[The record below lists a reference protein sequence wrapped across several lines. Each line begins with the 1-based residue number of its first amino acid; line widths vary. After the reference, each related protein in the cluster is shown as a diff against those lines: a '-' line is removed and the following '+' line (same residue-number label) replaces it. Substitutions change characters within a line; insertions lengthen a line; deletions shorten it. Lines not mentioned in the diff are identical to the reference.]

1 MLVRLS
7 SKGQLVVPKSIRVA
21 LGLRPGAQLHMELVQ
36 DRIILE
42 PVAPASSIDALYGK
56 YADCDLLQALEEE
69 HRREERDE
77 WRLRS

>member
-7 SKGQLVVPKSIRVA
+7 SKGQLIVPKAIRLA
-21 LGLRPGAQLHMELVQ
+21 LGLRPGAQLHMELIQ

-56 YADCDLLQALEEE
+56 YAGCDLLQALEEE
-69 HRREERDE
+69 PGREERDE
-77 WRLRS
+77 RRLRS

>member
-7 SKGQLVVPKSIRVA
+7 SKGQLIVPKAIRLA

-42 PVAPASSIDALYGK
+42 PVAPGSRIDALYGR
-56 YADCDLLQALEEE
+56 YAGCDLLQALEEE